1 MRAATIF
8 KSVAVIAAL
17 VAGQAHAA
25 PTELVTNG
33 SFEATTISNGSWSV
47 FGSLPG
53 WSSIGSGIELRNNV
67 AGSAYDGSNFV
78 ELDSYSNSAIEQ
90 SIATA
95 AGKHY
100 TLNFAIQDRAG
111 VALSSQGVEVFW
123 NGVSQGVFS
132 NATNWT
138 VQSLDLTASGATST
152 LRFAAAG
159 TNDSLGTSLDKISLV
174 AAPVPEPET
183 YGMLLAGLALVG
195 AVARRKAR
203 KA

>member
-1 MRAATIF
+1 MRATTIF

-17 VAGQAHAA
+17 VAGQAKAA

-33 SFEATTISNGSWSV
+33 SFEATTIANGSWSV
-47 FGSLPG
+47 YSSLPG
-53 WSSIGSGIELRNNV
+53 WSNIGSGIELRNNV

-111 VALSSQGVEVFW
+111 VDLSSQGVEVFW

-138 VQSLDLTASGATST
+138 VKTLDLTASGATST

-159 TNDSLGTSLDKISLV
+159 TSDSLGTSLDKVSLV

-183 YGMLLAGLALVG
+183 YGMLLAGLGLMG
-195 AVARRKAR
+195 LIARRKR
-203 KA
+203 K

>member
-95 AGKHY
+95 TGKHY

-138 VQSLDLTASGATST
+138 VQTLDLTASGASST

-159 TNDSLGTSLDKISLV
+159 NSDSLGTSLDKISLV

-195 AVARRKAR
+195 AVARRKAC

>member
-1 MRAATIF
+1 MRAATII
-8 KSVAVIAAL
+8 KSAAVIVAL

-25 PTELVTNG
+25 PSELISNG
-33 SFEATTISNGSWSV
+33 SFEATSIANGSWSV
-47 FGSLPG
+47 YSSLPG
-53 WSSIGSGIELRNNV
+53 WSNIGSGIELRNNV

-90 SIATA
+90 QLATT

-100 TLNFAIQDRAG
+100 TLSFAIQDRAG
-111 VALSSQGVEVFW
+111 VDLSSQGVEVFW
-123 NGVSQGVFS
+123 NGSSQGVFS

-138 VQSLDLTASGATST
+138 VKTLDLVGNGSTGT

-159 TNDSLGTSLDKISLV
+159 TSDSLGTSLDKISLV